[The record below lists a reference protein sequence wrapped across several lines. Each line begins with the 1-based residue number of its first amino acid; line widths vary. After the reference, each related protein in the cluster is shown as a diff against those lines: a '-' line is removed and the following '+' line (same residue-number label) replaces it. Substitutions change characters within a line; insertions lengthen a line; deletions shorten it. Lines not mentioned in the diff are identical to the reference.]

1 MDMITYAGHAAGAIE
16 PPHAFRDQLAHMVH
30 RLVRARRA
38 RQDFNSLRGASE
50 YLLNDIGLSRSQI
63 NDALSAPFWVDP
75 SVRLAASRKRQ
86 GR

>member
-1 MDMITYAGHAAGAIE
+1 MDMITYAGHAAGALE
-16 PPHAFRDQLAHMVH
+16 RPHAFRDQVSHLFH

-50 YLLNDIGLSRSQI
+50 YLLNDIGLSRGQI
-63 NDALSAPFWVDP
+63 DDALSAPFWVDP